1 MSSEEAVHVSRA
13 MVTPSSG
20 KGTLGTWSFR
30 RSAGWSDT
38 EPTMSPTWETELGPG
53 QTTEVGVY
61 CESAL
66 KPRQVG
72 KAQGVA
78 WPRLRTVPGKAGRTG
93 LSGGLWKRSYG
104 GNENPTR
111 NRKSGLGNP
120 PPKAGASELYP
131 NKKQADAL
139 HGTAVTGA
147 QARREG
153 FTENNVGKVPL
164 AVGAGR
170 NLQRL
175 LERGLGRRRGER
187 VGSANESVRAKTGE

>member
-111 NRKSGLGNP
+111 NRKCGLGNP

-131 NKKQADAL
+131 NKRIMEGPQKEAAQEAAAL
-139 HGTAVTGA
+139 QHSAMKRPVI
-147 QARREG
+147 ED
-153 FTENNVGKVPL
+153 F
-164 AVGAGR
+164 
-170 NLQRL
+170 
-175 LERGLGRRRGER
+175 LG
-187 VGSANESVRAKTGE
+187 

>member
-104 GNENPTR
+104 GNESPTR
-111 NRKSGLGNP
+111 NRKCGLGNP

-131 NKKQADAL
+131 NKKQACAL
-139 HGTAVTGA
+139 RETAVAGA
-147 QARREG
+147 QAPKEG
-153 FTENNVGKVPL
+153 CARDHVGKVPP
-164 AVGAGR
+164 AAGAGS
-170 NLQRL
+170 NLQ
-175 LERGLGRRRGER
+175 
-187 VGSANESVRAKTGE
+187 